1 MSMQSDRSSRDK
13 PFQWRPLIAGI
24 IVGGA
29 LLALATVVQ
38 HNRHG
43 WPFTLHHN
51 IYVPDGHPSN
61 NANTKATN
69 PDTTNATTEMRVAV
83 TLDAQQTDTI
93 GVRLERVQ
101 RQTISQPLRVVATVV
116 PDESRLTH
124 VHARVAGWLE
134 QLHVNS
140 TGQTV
145 KAGDALAGVF
155 SQDLF
160 ATQAEYLSALK
171 ASQAGPS
178 SAMFEG
184 AKTRLKILGM
194 TEAEIADITRK
205 GEPRRLVTIAAP
217 RSGVI
222 LQRNVSAGTAVD
234 PSTTLLTIADLTQ
247 VWVWAEVPETNA
259 RQIAVGAIAH
269 LDFPSSGQTLLP
281 AKVDFIYPTLTERS
295 RTLRVRFSVPN
306 PTGALRPGIFGT
318 AHFES
323 APRDALMI
331 SRDAVVDTGLTQHV
345 FVAQEGNHFEPRK
358 VTLGVRLPDRIEI
371 VDGLT
376 EGEQIVA
383 SGVFLLDSESR
394 LRASGGAGT
403 GHSGHGGGANKENES
418 HRQQEAEPP
427 ITPPATTTVP
437 NHKDH
442 GG

>member
-1 MSMQSDRSSRDK
+1 MSMQSDKRS
-13 PFQWRPLIAGI
+13 QWRPLMTGV

-29 LLALATVVQ
+29 LLAFATIVQ
-38 HNRHG
+38 HYRHG

-51 IYVPDGHPSN
+51 IGVSATHPGN
-61 NANTKATN
+61 NANAKTAMAVTAA
-69 PDTTNATTEMRVAV
+69 NAASETRVAV
-83 TLDAQQTDTI
+83 TLAPQQTDTI

-101 RQTISQPLRVVATVV
+101 KETISQPLRVVATVV
-116 PDESRLTH
+116 PDEARLTH

-160 ATQAEYLSALK
+160 ATQEEYLSALK
-171 ASQAGPS
+171 AAQAGPS

-184 AKTRLKILGM
+184 AKTRLRVLGM

-247 VWVWAEVPETNA
+247 VWVWAEVPESNA
-259 RQIAVGAIAH
+259 RQITVGATAH
-269 LDFPSSGQTLLP
+269 LEFPSSGQSLLP
-281 AKVDFIYPTLTERS
+281 AQVDFIYPTLTERS

-331 SRDAVVDTGLTQHV
+331 SRDAVVDTGLSQHV
-345 FVAQEGNHFEPRK
+345 FVAQKDNHFEPRK
-358 VTLGVRLPDRIEI
+358 VTLGVRLPDRVE
-371 VDGLT
+371 VVEGLS
-376 EGEQIVA
+376 EGEEIVA

-403 GHSGHGGGANKENES
+403 GHSAHGGGANETETP
-418 HRQQEAEPP
+418 A
-427 ITPPATTTVP
+427 ITPPDANT
-437 NHKDH
+437 HKDH